1 MTTPQTQ
8 VISIWKR
15 VVDVSEGLFFIKAR
29 QFFQVFL
36 SSPLLSLYDM
46 LLAPKRIRVVDLF
59 SFL

>member
-1 MTTPQTQ
+1 
-8 VISIWKR
+8 
-15 VVDVSEGLFFIKAR
+15 
-29 QFFQVFL
+29 VFL